1 MWHDAKEIRVNGGQT
16 LTRCKWS
23 IFFVAFFVFFFSVNS
38 AFSAQSDCSSHAVT
52 VQAVVPVQPGFVQA
66 VANRSQVIL
75 AKNGLYPGEKG
86 AITIVLKATGQET
99 LRFHRLLIDRIAA
112 SGETTRL
119 GMARTDRGGRAIFSF
134 VVETSWSGHQH
145 IRVTDVTYDKS
156 PILLDHQP
164 LLRVLQP
171 PTNPSQELEDWE
183 QQEKSAQTQVTILDY
198 DTFSTSPSSFVG
210 SVTREKQN
218 NSYFAEMCAG
228 P

>member
-1 MWHDAKEIRVNGGQT
+1 
-16 LTRCKWS
+16 
-23 IFFVAFFVFFFSVNS
+23 
-38 AFSAQSDCSSHAVT
+38 
-52 VQAVVPVQPGFVQA
+52 
-66 VANRSQVIL
+66 
-75 AKNGLYPGEKG
+75 
-86 AITIVLKATGQET
+86 
-99 LRFHRLLIDRIAA
+99 
-112 SGETTRL
+112 
-119 GMARTDRGGRAIFSF
+119 MARTDRGGRAIFSF

-183 QQEKSAQTQVTILDY
+183 QQEKSAQTQVIILDY
-198 DTFSTSPSSFVG
+198 DTFFTSLSSFVG

-218 NSYFAEMCAG
+218 NSYFAEMRAG